1 MKSLKEFGI
10 NVDSSRFY
18 NFYDTKYS
26 IYLSY
31 RYGGEKFISDSVDSI
46 ARIDGIDYDGLYN
59 MFNRCS
65 NERTYFNMYILYLLN
80 PELHKKG
87 IETLDTIAKNNK
99 YHINDDPALEQLLNS
114 EDSIRL
120 YADMHAEMFQKAG
133 FDTGDGLI
141 MKSLKE
147 FGINVDR
154 DQFRKLYTIAY
165 LQFVNDRYCGSNISD
180 GFKEAFELI
189 DKPNGIN
196 YDGLFKEFNRSSTS
210 ISFLLYILYILDLK
224 SHEKAIRIVDMC
236 VKNCGGTI
244 DKNTEIEKY
253 MLFGDGLKMRYKLI
267 ASGSDNTEQKAG
279 FDTGDGLAQNINANP
294 VSDNKSRESATGL
307 TFDTVPAPIK
317 INKFGIWCEEI
328 DTFLTDVE
336 SLHERKDGRVWL
348 FAGKETSQNPF
359 TEVIKAVYL
368 GEDKD
373 VDVGWQNDKDK
384 VQENISRLR
393 ERNNAQEIGDIIFW
407 HLLALAVDDDLWRNN
422 IANVTDWAYCLGFD
436 TQMLQD
442 WCQMVRYVLEGN
454 KLGAYCRY
462 VVKTEQGKKYFHIDC
477 AA

>member
-1 MKSLKEFGI
+1 MVLKTGPNITHKYTYGI
-10 NVDSSRFY
+10 TDCDKV
-18 NFYDTKYS
+18 YD
-26 IYLSY
+26 
-31 RYGGEKFISDSVDSI
+31 
-46 ARIDGIDYDGLYN
+46 N
-59 MFNRCS
+59 
-65 NERTYFNMYILYLLN
+65 
-80 PELHKKG
+80 
-87 IETLDTIAKNNK
+87 
-99 YHINDDPALEQLLNS
+99 
-114 EDSIRL
+114 
-120 YADMHAEMFQKAG
+120 
-133 FDTGDGLI
+133 
-141 MKSLKE
+141 
-147 FGINVDR
+147 
-154 DQFRKLYTIAY
+154 
-165 LQFVNDRYCGSNISD
+165 FVNDLKQCFGESVLSKLNTRRTIVIDDSD
-180 GFKEAFELI
+180 KSHYFALGNVEPITPVSDI
-189 DKPNGIN
+189 DI
-196 YDGLFKEFNRSSTS
+196 LFK
-210 ISFLLYILYILDLK
+210 
-224 SHEKAIRIVDMC
+224 A
-236 VKNCGGTI
+236 
-244 DKNTEIEKY
+244 KY
-253 MLFGDGLKMRYKLI
+253 MDNNENFFNIYLHQLMEVYK
-267 ASGSDNTEQKAG
+267 NEMPKKTQQEVEQKAG

-294 VSDNKSRESATGL
+294 VSDNKPKESATGL

-384 VQENISRLR
+384 VRENISRLR

>member
-1 MKSLKEFGI
+1 MMEFESVGLTGYLSDGVIKDLYHDYLDLIVYDLEPKIPSSEYGDIINLVDTVDGFQYEKFRKILEGDTRNSTRWISMLFALSLIDTKKYK
-10 NVDSSRFY
+10 DSIKRIVEKYKLENPEDFY
-18 NFYDTKYS
+18 NLGRVVY
-26 IYLSY
+26 
-31 RYGGEKFISDSVDSI
+31 
-46 ARIDGIDYDGLYN
+46 
-59 MFNRCS
+59 
-65 NERTYFNMYILYLLN
+65 
-80 PELHKKG
+80 
-87 IETLDTIAKNNK
+87 
-99 YHINDDPALEQLLNS
+99 
-114 EDSIRL
+114 
-120 YADMHAEMFQKAG
+120 
-133 FDTGDGLI
+133 
-141 MKSLKE
+141 
-147 FGINVDR
+147 
-154 DQFRKLYTIAY
+154 
-165 LQFVNDRYCGSNISD
+165 
-180 GFKEAFELI
+180 
-189 DKPNGIN
+189 KP
-196 YDGLFKEFNRSSTS
+196 
-210 ISFLLYILYILDLK
+210 
-224 SHEKAIRIVDMC
+224 
-236 VKNCGGTI
+236 
-244 DKNTEIEKY
+244 
-253 MLFGDGLKMRYKLI
+253 
-267 ASGSDNTEQKAG
+267 EQKAG
-279 FDTGDGLAQNINANP
+279 FNTGDGLAQNIQANP
-294 VSDNKSRESATGL
+294 VTDPASKETQTGF
-307 TFDTVPAPIK
+307 TFNTVPEPIK
-317 INKFGIWCEEI
+317 INKFNVLCEEI
-328 DTFLTDVE
+328 NTFLTDVE

>member
-1 MKSLKEFGI
+1 MMYEIGNYEI
-10 NVDSSRFY
+10 DENVAMELIRDC
-18 NFYDTKYS
+18 
-26 IYLSY
+26 
-31 RYGGEKFISDSVDSI
+31 GEKLVRLGIPMDTYPSLYDKLTISL
-46 ARIDGIDYDGLYN
+46 RDGFDYEKFRKHFVCVENCINNRVVMFADYI
-59 MFNRCS
+59 FNRDVFLA
-65 NERTYFNMYILYLLN
+65 NAEII
-80 PELHKKG
+80 K
-87 IETLDTIAKNNK
+87 
-99 YHINDDPALEQLLNS
+99 EQIKQ
-114 EDSIRL
+114 E
-120 YADMHAEMFQKAG
+120 
-133 FDTGDGLI
+133 
-141 MKSLKE
+141 
-147 FGINVDR
+147 V
-154 DQFRKLYTIAY
+154 
-165 LQFVNDRYCGSNISD
+165 
-180 GFKEAFELI
+180 
-189 DKPNGIN
+189 
-196 YDGLFKEFNRSSTS
+196 
-210 ISFLLYILYILDLK
+210 
-224 SHEKAIRIVDMC
+224 
-236 VKNCGGTI
+236 
-244 DKNTEIEKY
+244 
-253 MLFGDGLKMRYKLI
+253 
-267 ASGSDNTEQKAG
+267 EQKAG
-279 FDTGDGLAQNINANP
+279 FDTGDGLAQNIQANP
-294 VSDNKSRESATGL
+294 VSDNKPKESATGL

-348 FAGKETSQNPF
+348 FADKETSQNPF

-393 ERNNAQEIGDIIFW
+393 ERNNAHEIGDIIFW

>member
-1 MKSLKEFGI
+1 MMHEIGDYEIDGNVAMDLLYDCTGSLVKLEIPMDTNASHYKKLTISLQDGFDYEEFRKQFMCTEDCINNRVVMHADYLFNRKAFLANAKIIKEQIKQEVLKEQ
-10 NVDSSRFY
+10 NQQEV
-18 NFYDTKYS
+18 
-26 IYLSY
+26 
-31 RYGGEKFISDSVDSI
+31 
-46 ARIDGIDYDGLYN
+46 
-59 MFNRCS
+59 
-65 NERTYFNMYILYLLN
+65 
-80 PELHKKG
+80 
-87 IETLDTIAKNNK
+87 
-99 YHINDDPALEQLLNS
+99 EQ
-114 EDSIRL
+114 R
-120 YADMHAEMFQKAG
+120 
-133 FDTGDGLI
+133 
-141 MKSLKE
+141 
-147 FGINVDR
+147 
-154 DQFRKLYTIAY
+154 
-165 LQFVNDRYCGSNISD
+165 
-180 GFKEAFELI
+180 
-189 DKPNGIN
+189 
-196 YDGLFKEFNRSSTS
+196 
-210 ISFLLYILYILDLK
+210 
-224 SHEKAIRIVDMC
+224 
-236 VKNCGGTI
+236 
-244 DKNTEIEKY
+244 
-253 MLFGDGLKMRYKLI
+253 
-267 ASGSDNTEQKAG
+267 AG
-279 FDTGDGLAQNINANP
+279 FDTGDGLAQNIQANP
-294 VSDNKSRESATGL
+294 VSDNKPKESATGL

-442 WCQMVRYVLEGN
+442 WCQMVKYVLEGN

>member
-1 MKSLKEFGI
+1 MKEFESIGI
-10 NVDSSRFY
+10 SGYIPDNTIKYLYQDYTSLIVYLLEPKIPSSEYGDVINMVDKIDNFPYDKFRRILEGDTSDRTRWVPMLFALYLVDKTKYKNSIDRIVKKYNPENADDFY
-18 NFYDTKYS
+18 N
-26 IYLSY
+26 L
-31 RYGGEKFISDSVDSI
+31 GEMS
-46 ARIDGIDYDGLYN
+46 
-59 MFNRCS
+59 
-65 NERTYFNMYILYLLN
+65 
-80 PELHKKG
+80 
-87 IETLDTIAKNNK
+87 
-99 YHINDDPALEQLLNS
+99 
-114 EDSIRL
+114 
-120 YADMHAEMFQKAG
+120 
-133 FDTGDGLI
+133 
-141 MKSLKE
+141 
-147 FGINVDR
+147 
-154 DQFRKLYTIAY
+154 YTI
-165 LQFVNDRYCGSNISD
+165 D
-180 GFKEAFELI
+180 E
-189 DKPNGIN
+189 
-196 YDGLFKEFNRSSTS
+196 
-210 ISFLLYILYILDLK
+210 
-224 SHEKAIRIVDMC
+224 
-236 VKNCGGTI
+236 
-244 DKNTEIEKY
+244 
-253 MLFGDGLKMRYKLI
+253 
-267 ASGSDNTEQKAG
+267 KAG
-279 FDTGDGLAQNINANP
+279 FDTGDGLAQNIQANP
-294 VSDNKSRESATGL
+294 VSDNKPKESATGL
-307 TFDTVPAPIK
+307 VFDTVPAPIK

-336 SLHERKDGRVWL
+336 NLHERKDGRVWL

>member
-1 MKSLKEFGI
+1 MVFNFKVPERIENPIEIIRNLNHDAFFDEIKACVGEDLASKLRSKKTINLDADDDMKY
-10 NVDSSRFY
+10 DSFRRRIGLQPEREPLSDF
-18 NFYDTKYS
+18 DILLVTKA
-26 IYLSY
+26 
-31 RYGGEKFISDSVDSI
+31 F
-46 ARIDGIDYDGLYN
+46 A
-59 MFNRCS
+59 
-65 NERTYFNMYILYLLN
+65 
-80 PELHKKG
+80 KK
-87 IETLDTIAKNNK
+87 D
-99 YHINDDPALEQLLNS
+99 
-114 EDSIRL
+114 
-120 YADMHAEMFQKAG
+120 
-133 FDTGDGLI
+133 
-141 MKSLKE
+141 
-147 FGINVDR
+147 
-154 DQFRKLYTIAY
+154 
-165 LQFVNDRYCGSNISD
+165 
-180 GFKEAFELI
+180 
-189 DKPNGIN
+189 
-196 YDGLFKEFNRSSTS
+196 LF
-210 ISFLLYILYILDLK
+210 
-224 SHEKAIRIVDMC
+224 
-236 VKNCGGTI
+236 
-244 DKNTEIEKY
+244 EKY
-253 MLFGDGLKMRYKLI
+253 LAQIEVTYKDELSKLKAKEQ
-267 ASGSDNTEQKAG
+267 APKEQKAG

-384 VQENISRLR
+384 VRENISRLR

-436 TQMLQD
+436 TQMLHD

>member
-1 MKSLKEFGI
+1 MESEIFNSIDMVSGI
-10 NVDSSRFY
+10 NYHGLFKERNRQKDDVSFKLFLLYLFSAELHLKNLNKVDAFAS
-18 NFYDTKYS
+18 NH
-26 IYLSY
+26 
-31 RYGGEKFISDSVDSI
+31 
-46 ARIDGIDYDGLYN
+46 GIKPCKGT
-59 MFNRCS
+59 FSEAFVS
-65 NERTYFNMYILYLLN
+65 NEQ
-80 PELHKKG
+80 
-87 IETLDTIAKNNK
+87 NK
-99 YHINDDPALEQLLNS
+99 INCKIVNE
-114 EDSIRL
+114 
-120 YADMHAEMFQKAG
+120 QKAG

-165 LQFVNDRYCGSNISD
+165 MQFVNDRYCGGISD

-196 YDGLFKEFNRSSTS
+196 YNGLFKEFNRSLDDL
-210 ISFLLYILYILDLK
+210 SFLLYILYILDLDA
-224 SHEKAIRIVDMC
+224 HEKAIHITDLC
-236 VKNCGGTI
+236 VKNCGGSVTE
-244 DKNTEIEKY
+244 NTEIEKY
-253 MLFGDGLKMRYKLI
+253 MLFGDGLKTRYKII

-294 VSDNKSRESATGL
+294 VSDNKPKESATGL

-384 VQENISRLR
+384 VRENISRLR